1 MKIRKWLQNQDDYS
15 LQKPVRRNFKR
26 VKVIVHSP
34 SEQLDVD
41 LVDMQSLSKDDDGIK
56 YLLVAIDVFSRYA
69 WVEPLKNKTAKEVER
84 ELMIILNQPKPR
96 KIRADGG
103 SEFNNR
109 WVETLLENRHIYH
122 HVTMNEVKANYVERF
137 KRTIKTM
144 III

>member
-1 MKIRKWLQNQDDYS
+1 MQNQDDYS

-26 VKVIVHSP
+26 AKVIVSGP
-34 SEQLDVD
+34 NEQLDVD
-41 LVDMQSLSKDDDGIK
+41 LANIQSLSKDNDGIT
-56 YLLVAIDVFSRYA
+56 YLLVAVDVLSRYT

-84 ELMIILNQPKPR
+84 GLIIILNQAKPR
-96 KIRADGG
+96 KIRTDGG
-103 SEFNNR
+103 SKFNNR